1 MQLVEICREYVLG
14 LSMEL
19 QRRDIAKDQ
28 AGRAAE
34 LAAYFSHC
42 NLQNVHLVLTLNTA
56 QTLFF
61 KLKNFKT
68 CSSFAR
74 RLIELGPKPELAVK
88 VRHSLVRCLRDCPSL
103 WVVQAKKIM
112 QACDK
117 SPTDAVELDYDQH
130 NPFSVCAGSYT
141 PIYKGNPS
149 VSLVCPCC

>member
-1 MQLVEICREYVLG
+1 
-14 LSMEL
+14 MEL

-88 VRHSLVRCLRDCPSL
+88 VRSPRCSNGSSTAHSMCC
-103 WVVQAKKIM
+103 QAKKIL

-117 SPTDAVELDYDQH
+117 TPTDAVELDYDQH
-130 NPFSVCAGSYT
+130 NPFSVCAASYT

-149 VSLVCPCC
+149 VRP